1 MSEYQYYEFRT
12 TDRTLTAT
20 EISELRQLS
29 SRAEITSTSFIN
41 TYSYG
46 DFRGN
51 PDRLIERYFDLFVYA
66 ANWGTRHLMVRLP
79 VRGIDIPTLEAYAGG
94 GFSWWVKDEFAILS
108 FQYSEDGGGEWEDG
122 ERWMPD
128 LAPLR
133 DELLNGDLRPLYLGW
148 LAGVESGIDC
158 AVEPDEVEPPVPS
171 GLGSLTVAQS
181 GLVEF
186 LRIDADL
193 LKVAAERSEE
203 HAVTAPTK
211 EQLAVWLKSRSAV
224 ERDRWLFDLLGES
237 GPATRSEVLLQFR
250 QSLRKKSS
258 AAIHVSTPRRTCEE
272 LQAAAE
278 ESRQRAIQQ
287 AAEMAAKL
295 RNTQLDQLARN
306 IESAWREVQQC
317 LDAKKPS
324 LYDLA
329 TRSLKDLRDLAERD
343 GQLEPFQDRLREL
356 VRRHATKKAFIE
368 QLQNAGLKW

>member
-12 TDRTLTAT
+12 TDRTLTAA

-41 TYSYG
+41 SYSYG

-51 PDRLIERYFDLFVYA
+51 PDRLMERYFDLFVYV
-66 ANWGTRHLMVRLP
+66 ANWGTQHLMVRLP

-108 FQYSEDGGGEWEDG
+108 FQHSDDGGGEWEQG

-128 LAPLR
+128 LAPIR

-148 LAGVESGIDC
+148 LAGVEGGIDC
-158 AVEPDEVEPPVPS
+158 DVAPDEVEPPVPS
-171 GLGSLTVAQS
+171 GLSRLTVAQS

-203 HAVTAPTK
+203 NADTAPTQ
-211 EQLAVWLKSRSAV
+211 EQLALWLKSRSAV
-224 ERDRWLFDLLGES
+224 ERDLWLFDLLGDS

-250 QSLRKKSS
+250 QSLRKNSS
-258 AAIHVSTPRRTCEE
+258 AAVHESTPRRTCEE
-272 LQAAAE
+272 LQSAAE
-278 ESRQRAIQQ
+278 ESRQCALQQ
-287 AAEMAAKL
+287 SAENAAKL
-295 RNTQLDQLARN
+295 RNTQLDELARN
-306 IESAWREVQQC
+306 IDSAWREVQQT
-317 LDAKKPS
+317 LEAKKPA

-329 TRSLKDLRDLAERD
+329 TKTLKDLRDLAERD
-343 GQLEPFQDRLREL
+343 GQMEPFQDRLREL
-356 VRRHATKKAFIE
+356 VRRHKTKTAFIGK
-368 QLQNAGLKW
+368 LQQTGLKW